1 MVADLNDVNDANDLI
16 DRYLYAVSRYLPAE
30 RQGDLVAE
38 LAANLHSQMEDKAA
52 ELGRPLTEDE
62 QAELLRRHG
71 HPILVAAR
79 YQPHRSL
86 IGPEIFPFYWFAV
99 KRILP
104 WVVGIWLLV
113 IVASLIFGSWD
124 TPIAQRVDVGHI
136 ITGLFSAV
144 FQFLAWITAGFALLE
159 FFKGHLRNELDHP
172 RWDPR
177 KLPKADS
184 VADQRGPRHPYADVI
199 ASAVFL
205 TWLLAFPRFP
215 VLMFGPYVA
224 WHLLN
229 IDLPAIWHT
238 FYWIIVAFNCVQ
250 LTTKVALLFR
260 PVRRYYHIVEGVLHL
275 LGIAVIAFLL
285 RAHDY
290 VGQAS
295 FGGSPMSPQTVATI
309 NASIHG
315 GLLIV
320 LIIAI
325 GQFLWDTAQSLRP
338 RGPNRLASKIGA
350 PS

>member
-1 MVADLNDVNDANDLI
+1 MAANHLNELT
-16 DRYLYAVSRYLPAE
+16 DRYLYAVSRHLPAH
-30 RQGDLVAE
+30 RQHDLVAE
-38 LAANLHSQMEDKAA
+38 LAANLHSQMEDKEAK
-52 ELGRPLTEDE
+52 LGRPLTEDE
-62 QAELLRRHG
+62 QAEVLRRHG
-71 HPILVAAR
+71 HPIMVAAR

-113 IVASLIFGSWD
+113 TVAGLIFGSWD
-124 TPIAQRVDVGHI
+124 TPLALHVNAGHI

-159 FFKGHLRNELDHP
+159 FFKGHLRKELAHP
-172 RWDPR
+172 NWDPR
-177 KLPKADS
+177 KLPKADP
-184 VADQRGPRHPYADVI
+184 VADQRGPRHPYADAI

-205 TWLLAFPRFP
+205 AWLLAFPRFP

-238 FYWIIVAFNCVQ
+238 FYWIVVAFNCVQ
-250 LTTKVALLFR
+250 LITKVALLFR

-275 LGIAVIAFLL
+275 LGIGVIAFLL

-290 VGQAS
+290 VGQAT

-309 NASIHG
+309 NSSIHG
-315 GLLIV
+315 GLLVV

-325 GQFLWDTAQSLRP
+325 AQFLWDTAQWLRP
-338 RGPNRLASKIGA
+338 RGPNRLASNIGA